1 MRCWMS
7 ECLDGPSESLV
18 LACARLGCMLV
29 QSREVETD
37 LRPSSCCRTVEKV
50 AQQLYKAGKIKDL
63 CEDADFFTRLTK
75 LEAQYPNASVL
86 VHKQG
91 VLPAEIASLWS
102 SPQLMSAAHQF
113 LGGEHFSTPQIL
125 VNLSQGTEAQYPNA
139 SVLVYKKGVLFLEI
153 ASL

>member
-1 MRCWMS
+1 M
-7 ECLDGPSESLV
+7 
-18 LACARLGCMLV
+18 
-29 QSREVETD
+29 
-37 LRPSSCCRTVEKV
+37 

-91 VLPAEIASLWS
+91 VLPPEIASLWS

-113 LGGEHFSTPQIL
+113 LGGQPMLVMPNSSGKGTP
-125 VNLSQGTEAQYPNA
+125 SP
-139 SVLVYKKGVLFLEI
+139 
-153 ASL
+153 